1 MAPDRRRRSAASG
14 VRAAFGAVLSLFLL
28 AACTATTAPTSGA
41 IKPSKPGRTRHG
53 AGPLRAPLATGA
65 RTSPSSAQAA
75 GRQNAGTVLTVSIPG
90 GSSGFVARDAVVYLP
105 PIAARDPHAQLPVLE
120 LLHGQPGGP
129 RDWVD
134 KGGARATLDAFAA
147 AHGGYAPIVVMPDI
161 NGTDRGDTECVS
173 TAAGDV
179 EQYLTQQVPDYIQ
192 AHFPAATDRPHL
204 SIAGNSEGGMCALML
219 ALRHPD
225 RYASFADLSGLTR
238 PTVGETDDPP
248 RTVAQLFA
256 GSRNAYD
263 EHDPIQLLDKRS
275 VTSLAGWLRCGS
287 ADTRTCTAQQR
298 IVAAADAAGLPVD
311 SGELAGGHAW
321 TVWQTALGRLLP
333 WLWPRIT
340 T

>member
-1 MAPDRRRRSAASG
+1 VASALRRRSAALG
-14 VRAAFGAVLSLFLL
+14 VRAAFGALLSLFLL
-28 AACTATTAPTSGA
+28 AACTTTPEPPPGGVKPT
-41 IKPSKPGRTRHG
+41 KPGRTRHG
-53 AGPLRAPLATGA
+53 TGPSRTPQTPGA
-65 RTSPSSAQAA
+65 RTDPSSVTAT

-105 PIAARDPHAQLPVLE
+105 PIATSDRHVHLPVLE
-120 LLHGQPGGP
+120 LLHGEPGGP

-134 KGGARATLDAFAA
+134 KGGARATLDGFAA
-147 AHGGYAPIVVMPDI
+147 AHDGYAPIVVMPDI

-179 EQYLTQQVPDYIQ
+179 EQYLTQQVPDYVQ
-192 AHFPAATDRPHL
+192 AHFPAATGRPHL

-219 ALRHPD
+219 AVRHPD

-248 RTVAQLFA
+248 RTVARLFA
-256 GSRNAYD
+256 GSRSAYD
-263 EHDPIQLLDKRS
+263 EHDPIRLLGERS
-275 VTSLAGWLRCGS
+275 GMSLAGWLRCGS
-287 ADTRTCTAQQR
+287 ADTRTCNAQQQV
-298 IVAAADAAGLPVD
+298 VAAADAAGLRVD
-311 SGELAGGHAW
+311 SGELAGGHVW
-321 TVWQTALGRLLP
+321 SVWQTALGRLLP